1 MANIYLYFIYSFE
14 FHGKLHIKYKW
25 TSNIDKMIRKQ

>member
-14 FHGKLHIKYKW
+14 LHEKLHIKCEW